1 MNRLRV
7 VRRTLLVVAIVFAL
21 GLSLSPA
28 PARAITWGIL
38 DGNAHPYVG
47 AIVLD
52 YGGGNVSEFCSG
64 SLVSPHV
71 FLTAGHCALPL
82 EAYVPLGVVFV
93 SFATN
98 FLAAGAD
105 RHAVVA
111 AIPNPDYHW
120 GPTSDPHDTGVLIL
134 SDGVTSVGYT
144 TLAPEGYLDALR
156 ASGVIQSTRF
166 INVGYG
172 DNESLVVSGYRAL
185 SYSSYMNLHEAWLY
199 MSQNNRTGNG
209 GTCYGDSG
217 GPTFVADAATGRLYQ
232 VTTVSHGDTKC
243 KSTNI
248 NYRTDIP
255 STLDFLHAMVSLFD
269 PGFEIS

>member
-1 MNRLRV
+1 MTRFRMVARV
-7 VRRTLLVVAIVFAL
+7 VLVLAVIVAL
-21 GLSLSPA
+21 GLSLVPA
-28 PARAITWGIL
+28 PARAITWGSL

-47 AIVLD
+47 AIIID
-52 YGGGNVSEFCSG
+52 HGDGIAHEFCSG

-82 EAYVPLGVVFV
+82 EAYVAQGVVFV

-98 FLAAGAD
+98 FRAARAD
-105 RHAVVA
+105 RHEVVA
-111 AIPNPDYHW
+111 SIPNPLYHW
-120 GPTSDPHDTGVLIL
+120 GPTSDPHDNGVLL
-134 SDGVTSVGYT
+134 LKDGVTSVGYT
-144 TLAPEGYLDALR
+144 TLAPEGYLDLLR
-156 ASGVIQSTRF
+156 STGVLQGTRF

-172 DNESLVVSGYRAL
+172 DNESFVVSGYRQI
-185 SYSSYMNLHEAWLY
+185 SYSGYMNLHNAWLY
-199 MSQNNRTGNG
+199 MTQNNRTGNG

-217 GPTFVADAATGRLYQ
+217 GPTFVADTSAGKLYQ

-255 STLDFLHAMVSLFD
+255 SSLSFIQAMVRLAD
-269 PGFEIS
+269 PGFALP